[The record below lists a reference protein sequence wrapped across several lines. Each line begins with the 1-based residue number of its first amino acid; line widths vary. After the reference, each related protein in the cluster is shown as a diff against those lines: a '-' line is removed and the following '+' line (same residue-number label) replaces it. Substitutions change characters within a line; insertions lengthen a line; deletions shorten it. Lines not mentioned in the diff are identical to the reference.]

1 MQTITSKDNP
11 KIKEA
16 AKLVQS
22 KKARR
27 EKGLFLTEGLRL
39 CMDAVKSGRIPLQT
53 FLTQAVYSQLEQRED
68 GKELLSQ
75 SREIYLI
82 TDEIADKLSDT
93 QTPQGLFCTFEI
105 LDNRERLATIKRNR
119 VVVLSS
125 LQDPG
130 NIGTIIRTAEAFGV
144 DLIVMSADCPDLY
157 APKTLR
163 ATMGGVFRMPILVT
177 DDLKNEILSM
187 RKEGISVYAAA
198 LKQNS
203 VPITQIGFDVPS
215 AVVIGNEGNGL
226 TDEMIEACTAPMII
240 PMAGKAESLNAAVAA
255 TVAIWEMCR
264 K

>member
-68 GKELLSQ
+68 GRELLSQ

-93 QTPQGLFCTFEI
+93 QTPQGLFCTC
-105 LDNRERLATIKRNR
+105 L
-119 VVVLSS
+119 
-125 LQDPG
+125 
-130 NIGTIIRTAEAFGV
+130 
-144 DLIVMSADCPDLY
+144 LY
-157 APKTLR
+157 TSR
-163 ATMGGVFRMPILVT
+163 CV
-177 DDLKNEILSM
+177 
-187 RKEGISVYAAA
+187 
-198 LKQNS
+198 
-203 VPITQIGFDVPS
+203 
-215 AVVIGNEGNGL
+215 
-226 TDEMIEACTAPMII
+226 
-240 PMAGKAESLNAAVAA
+240 
-255 TVAIWEMCR
+255 
-264 K
+264 